1 MSVDAGVNAIE
12 KGIAAA
18 LAAAGGVTALVPSA
32 RHYNMLAPTDAAYPL
47 IVFNLMGSDDE
58 ARGFAEDAQSFRYQ
72 IKCIAKGDPSVVTAG
87 DCADEIDTAIDQV
100 TITATGMTVYK
111 ARRESH
117 LRYMEFDQQNQP
129 IVHAGAVYRLWTHP

>member
-1 MSVDAGVNAIE
+1 MSVDAGVNAVE

-18 LAAAGGVTALVPSA
+18 LDVAAVIAIVPSA
-32 RHYNMLAPTDAAYPL
+32 RHYNMLPPTNAIYPV
-47 IVFNLMGSDDE
+47 IVFNLLESDAE
-58 ARGFAEDAQSFRYQ
+58 GRGFAEDAQSFRYM

-100 TITATGMTVYK
+100 TLTVTGATAYK

-117 LRYMEFDQQNQP
+117 LRYMEFDQQNEP
-129 IVHAGAVYRLWTHP
+129 IVHCGAVYRIWTHP